1 MRPPAPCRRRSRRRA
16 GCCPGDLAAAT
27 GLTAF
32 DARLSQD
39 AGGGPVLH
47 LVFTDGLRSVS
58 VFQQR
63 AALRPDDLVGFEK
76 TEVDGRTVYR
86 KTGLPTEVAWAS
98 GSMVFTVVGDAAPA
112 AVDSVVGALPHEPV
126 DSGSRTGRGFVRVGS
141 WLDPFG

>member
-1 MRPPAPCRRRSRRRA
+1 MPGHLPVATSATWADAATGTVPEA
-16 GCCPGDLAAAT
+16 LEAQGWVCPDDLAEAT

-32 DARLSQD
+32 DARLSED

-76 TEVDGRTVYR
+76 TEVGGRTVYR
-86 KTGLPTEVAWAS
+86 KTRAADRGGL
-98 GSMVFTVVGDAAPA
+98 GLG
-112 AVDSVVGALPHEPV
+112 
-126 DSGSRTGRGFVRVGS
+126 
-141 WLDPFG
+141 LDGLHRRR